1 MFYFINL
8 NSIST
13 IDKDIL
19 IEKLIE
25 IGYKETSLNDISF
38 CPYLIIHKDFENN
51 TDLIYEN
58 INEGFLNKLILEKKI
73 KEVKDCFDFISAARS
88 LTPDDIEPINSL
100 F

>member
-25 IGYKETSLNDISF
+25 IGYKETTLNDISF

-51 TDLIYEN
+51 SDLIYEN

-73 KEVKDCFDFISAARS
+73 EEVKDSFDFISAARS
-88 LTPDDIEPINSL
+88 LSPEIETMNGL

>member
-1 MFYFINL
+1 MNYFINL

-25 IGYKETSLNDISF
+25 IGYKKTTLNDISF
-38 CPYLIIHKDFENN
+38 CPYLFIHKDFENN
-51 TDLIYEN
+51 KDLIYEN

-73 KEVKDCFDFISAARS
+73 EEVKDSFDFISAARS
-88 LTPDDIEPINSL
+88 LSPEIETMKGL